1 MGHVERG
8 YRFTEMPPPP
18 LMTGIGT
25 SALTITTKSPEAQ
38 KYFSQGVELLHCFWE
53 FEAYRAFKEAA
64 RLDPDAA
71 MPWWGIVQS
80 VDGYKAMEDVKKS
93 ALENIAATVDRA
105 SEHERF
111 YLRALLKQQEK
122 DGDVDFHRE
131 MEALVDKYPDDI
143 DAALFLAMSSPYGYD
158 GDGRPVLRAL
168 YPISIVRNILSNHP
182 DNAAANHYL
191 IHLLEGGPHAADA
204 LRSATLLGRLAPN
217 SGHMVHMPGHIYYKL
232 GDQSRARATFLTAM
246 KVDEAYM
253 KREHV
258 GPMDNWNYAHNLSYL
273 VASDAEAG
281 RYREAAEM
289 AAKLDALPP
298 NPFLAAGRPLYAMGL
313 GATTVRLQIRY
324 GNWQAAIDHPV
335 QTGDENAAGAPARLY
350 RNGLLAYA
358 KAMNAVEKKDF
369 EAAANQSDLFDA
381 LQWRLK
387 SDPAGKDAPDGGKP
401 DQVFNLLETLSLDL
415 RGNLQCSQGRIDEGL
430 SLLRMAAEKERKD
443 IGYAEP
449 PTYSRPESESIG
461 YAYLRAGQWEK
472 ARTAFQEELEQRP
485 NSGFALYGIAM
496 SYELAA
502 NRLEQ
507 KEAWAKFLEAWK
519 YADPELPMMR
529 HARAAVR

>member
-1 MGHVERG
+1 MDKYATAARIPWAALTTVVLIVAAASFAFPQQSGVSHMGHIESG
-8 YRFTEMPPPP
+8 YRFTEMPPSL

-93 ALENIAATVDRA
+93 ALEKIATTMNRA
-105 SEHERF
+105 SEHEQF
-111 YLRALLKQQEK
+111 YLRAILKQQEK
-122 DGDVDFHRE
+122 DGDLNFHRE

-143 DAALFLAMSSPYGYD
+143 DAGLFLAISSPYGYD
-158 GDGRPVLRAL
+158 SDGRPVLRAL
-168 YPISIVRNILSNHP
+168 YPISIVRNILANHP

-191 IHLLEGGPHAADA
+191 IHFLEAGPHAADA
-204 LRSATLLGRLAPN
+204 LQSARLLGRLAPN

-258 GPMDNWNYAHNLSYL
+258 SPMDNWNYAHNLSYL

-289 AAKLDALPP
+289 ASRLDELPP

-335 QTGDENAAGAPARLY
+335 QTGDENASGAPARLY
-350 RNGLLAYA
+350 RDGLLAYA
-358 KAMNAVEKKDF
+358 KAM
-369 EAAANQSDLFDA
+369 SA
-381 LQWRLK
+381 L
-387 SDPAGKDAPDGGKP
+387 
-401 DQVFNLLETLSLDL
+401 
-415 RGNLQCSQGRIDEGL
+415 
-430 SLLRMAAEKERKD
+430 ERK
-443 IGYAEP
+443 ILRP
-449 PTYSRPESESIG
+449 PQINRICSTLCNGASSRIQPI
-461 YAYLRAGQWEK
+461 
-472 ARTAFQEELEQRP
+472 T
-485 NSGFALYGIAM
+485 M
-496 SYELAA
+496 
-502 NRLEQ
+502 
-507 KEAWAKFLEAWK
+507 
-519 YADPELPMMR
+519 
-529 HARAAVR
+529 